1 MTSLRL
7 LLPHRRRAWAGL
19 LAVGVTGL
27 AAACSSSGPRSD
39 AGSGAASSG
48 ATSAASGE
56 ASSGFG
62 GAATGATSSGTG
74 SAPPLDPPPLVFTD
88 VSAAAGLPRASKDC
102 MAFRDFD
109 GDGAP
114 DLLLTP
120 ISDDEK
126 SASLALYVN
135 RRDGTFARVDIPT
148 DVKKFRACSVA
159 DVDGD
164 GRLDVALIDGADGR
178 VVLLRNEA
186 TSPPTFTLSVAQP
199 SLDAPDAERWLVAF
213 VDLDADGWPDLYVS
227 TSSVEMTNS
236 ADVASCEVTTDDILC
251 PLKTDPPPGRP
262 MIFHNDGGQ
271 GFVAS
276 TMSVPVPHGA
286 FPWGLSAVDW
296 DEDGAVDLFL
306 SYDFLHNQLLHNVG
320 GQLTDVLPA
329 LGANPYNNG
338 MGTAFADYDHDGR
351 WDFFVGDVGP
361 NQVWMSTPSGVENR
375 ARALGVEDAS
385 WTAVGWGPIA
395 ADFNN
400 DGFDDVFLGNQMIT
414 GTAAELAAITAAGDG
429 SPLDTVDYAFVN
441 VRGERFLK
449 QDVPF
454 PKAHNRQHVRNAV
467 ADYDADGRVDLLE
480 GPIPL
485 RLLRNETKL
494 EESAS
499 HALDVV
505 VRGAVSPLDAH
516 GVVVSIEVSGAAFGR
531 RAVES
536 QDGRAS
542 STNVLHFGLGSA
554 TSVSAVHVLWP
565 GGLQQT
571 LPGPIAADQ
580 LLEIEH
586 P

>member
-1 MTSLRL
+1 MTSLHL
-7 LLPHRRRAWAGL
+7 LSSDRGRAW
-19 LAVGVTGL
+19 TGL
-27 AAACSSSGPRSD
+27 FAAGAIGVVAAACSSSGTM
-39 AGSGAASSG
+39 SG
-48 ATSAASGE
+48 ATSGATGGSPDNTSSSAAGST
-56 ASSGFG
+56 SSGDSSS
-62 GAATGATSSGTG
+62 ATGAV
-74 SAPPLDPPPLVFTD
+74 PPVDPPPLVFTD
-88 VSAAAGLPRASKDC
+88 VSTKAGLPRASKDC

-135 RRDGTFARVDIPT
+135 RHDGTFERIDIPT

-159 DVDGD
+159 DHDGD

-178 VVLLRNEA
+178 VVLLHNDA
-186 TSPPTFTLSVAQP
+186 SSPPTFTASVAQP
-199 SLDAPDAERWLVAF
+199 SVDVPDTERWLINF
-213 VDLDADGWPDLYVS
+213 VDLDADGWPDLYVT

-236 ADVASCEVTTDDILC
+236 ADVASCEVTADDILC
-251 PLKTDPPPGRP
+251 PLKTDPPAGRP
-262 MIFHNDGGQ
+262 TIFHNDGGK

-306 SYDFLHNQLLHNVG
+306 SYDFLRNQLLHNVNG
-320 GQLTDVLPA
+320 KLTDVLPA
-329 LGANPYNNG
+329 LGANLYNNG
-338 MGTAFADYDHDGR
+338 MGTAFADYDHDGH

-375 ARALGVEDAS
+375 SKSLGVMAAS

-395 ADFNN
+395 EDFNN
-400 DGFDDVFLGNQMIT
+400 DGFDDVFIGNQMIT
-414 GTAAELAAITAAGDG
+414 TTAAELAAITAVGDG

-441 VRGERFLK
+441 VRGERFIK

-454 PKAHNRQHVRNAV
+454 PNAHNRQHVRNAV
-467 ADYDADGRVDLLE
+467 ADYDADGRIDLLE

-494 EESAS
+494 EKGSS

-505 VRGAVSPLDAH
+505 VRGAVSPANAH
-516 GVVVSIEVSGAAFGR
+516 GVVVSIEVDGAVGSR

-554 TSVSAVHVLWP
+554 TKVSAIHVLWP
-565 GGLQQT
+565 GGLTQT
-571 LPGPIAADQ
+571 LPGPIAAYQ
-580 LLEIEH
+580 LLEIKH